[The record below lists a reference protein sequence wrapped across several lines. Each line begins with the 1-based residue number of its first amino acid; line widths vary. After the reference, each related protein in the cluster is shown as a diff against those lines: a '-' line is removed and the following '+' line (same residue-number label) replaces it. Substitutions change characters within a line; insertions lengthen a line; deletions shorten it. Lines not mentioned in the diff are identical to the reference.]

1 MASDV
6 DGPTAEAAVYVAAS
20 PERVW
25 ALVSDIHL
33 IASLSAEVQD
43 VAWLDGAIEAAP
55 GARFRG
61 RNRHRAVG
69 EWSST
74 SHVVECVAPRVF
86 TWVVGDL
93 DLPSATWGFELTA
106 GEGGTQLRQ
115 WVRLGAGPTNLD
127 RMIEAMPERADRIVA
142 GRVQEFRTG
151 IDANLAALTQLAE
164 QDLSPPTRRG
174 S

>member
-43 VAWLDGAIEAAP
+43 VTWLDGATEAAP

-61 RNRHRAVG
+61 RNRHRA
-69 EWSST
+69 
-74 SHVVECVAPRVF
+74 
-86 TWVVGDL
+86 
-93 DLPSATWGFELTA
+93 
-106 GEGGTQLRQ
+106 
-115 WVRLGAGPTNLD
+115 
-127 RMIEAMPERADRIVA
+127 
-142 GRVQEFRTG
+142 
-151 IDANLAALTQLAE
+151 ALTQLAE
-164 QDLSPPTRRG
+164 PDLSPPTRRG